1 MKQLKLLVDIGGRV
15 DEGGPVYHN
24 VKRGDIIEVTDVAA
38 ERYVGA
44 GMGQLD
50 LQAPCG
56 RAFATPMLG

>member
-1 MKQLKLLVDIGGRV
+1 
-15 DEGGPVYHN
+15 
-24 VKRGDIIEVTDVAA
+24 
-38 ERYVGA
+38 VGA